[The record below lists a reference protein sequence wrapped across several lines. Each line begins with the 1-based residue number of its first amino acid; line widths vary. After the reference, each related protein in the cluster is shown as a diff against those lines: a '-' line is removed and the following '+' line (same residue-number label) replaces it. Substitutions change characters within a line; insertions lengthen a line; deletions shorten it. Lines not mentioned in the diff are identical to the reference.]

1 MKELMKFIKFML
13 IGVLNTFVDNGI
25 FYLFIS
31 QSSMDKSIAKAISYL
46 LAMVN
51 SYVWN
56 KYWTFREKSDHH
68 AGQIVKFILVNLVS
82 LGVNIWILNLS
93 GEWMVGIAK
102 KGGASFSMNQDIRA
116 TGLLA
121 ASLLLA
127 TPLSL
132 LVNFLGNRLL
142 VFKEKR
148 NEN

>member
-1 MKELMKFIKFML
+1 MKEFIKFIKFML

-56 KYWTFREKSDHH
+56 KYWTFGEKSGHH

-93 GEWMVGIAK
+93 GEWMVGIAENV
-102 KGGASFSMNQDIRA
+102 GASFSMNQDMRA
-116 TGLLA
+116 IGLLA